1 MGCVTLVLLICIDST
16 SVNAVC
22 ELASGV
28 RKRVSILWTASSGPF
43 VRKKKESV
51 DNTSQPD
58 RPHHAIAHTYKHTCL
73 SFSACVTA
81 LKRSDAILRV
91 HAGIHRRA
99 TFFSSRWS
107 TYVFFSDAFLY
118 ACHGKRG
125 GGIGVDFFLFFQSVR
140 PRRVTTSVCQACRS
154 LGVTTSVCQTCRSLS
169 FSF

>member
-1 MGCVTLVLLICIDST
+1 MGIFMGCFTLILLICIDGT

-28 RKRVSILWTASSGPF
+28 RKRVSLLWAASSRPF

-51 DNTSQPD
+51 DTTSQPN
-58 RPHHAIAHTYKHTCL
+58 RPHHAIAHIYTHT
-73 SFSACVTA
+73 SFSLQACVTA

-107 TYVFFSDAFLY
+107 TTHVFFSDLLLS
-118 ACHGKRG
+118 ACHGNKVPSG
-125 GGIGVDFFLFFQSVR
+125 MAEYVSTEYV
-140 PRRVTTSVCQACRS
+140 PST
-154 LGVTTSVCQTCRSLS
+154 
-169 FSF
+169 